1 MNKVLNKFSRY
12 TREFKYNL
20 KLAYPVMIGMLGHIF
35 VQFIDNVMVG
45 QLGTAELAAISL
57 GNSFVFIAM
66 SIGIGFSQAITP
78 LIAEADGAKKD
89 KVISSIF
96 EHSFMICLIL
106 GLILFTIVFLNRN
119 LLYSMNQPIEVV
131 ELASPYL
138 FWVSFSL
145 ISIVTFQS
153 FRQFADG
160 LSFTKAAMY
169 STLLGNVI
177 NVILNFFLIFGLWIF
192 PKLGVEGAA
201 IGTLISRICMLIF
214 IVVYLKLHKKLSKYI
229 KRFFPSKVQIKR
241 VKKIIYLG
249 LPSALHSFFEVA
261 FFISAVW
268 MSGIIGKNSQAANQ
282 IALNL
287 ASMTYMVALGVGVA
301 AMIRVGNQ
309 RGMMNFIKLRE
320 VALSTLLLIIIVDI
334 LFCIIFLIFND
345 YLPLLY
351 LDPNNANNLTDVNEV
366 IQIASRLLIIA
377 GVFQL
382 FDGIQAVVLG
392 ALRGMQDVN
401 IPAFIIFLS
410 YGLIGFPTSYFLGF
424 YTSLSVV
431 GIWIGLMT
439 GLFSSSLFLFLRF
452 NYLSKKTIRLN
463 D

>member
-1 MNKVLNKFSRY
+1 MSKVLKGISIY

-20 KLAYPVMIGMLGHIF
+20 KLAYPVMIGMLGHTF

-89 KVISSIF
+89 NDISRIF
-96 EHSFMICLIL
+96 EHSFLICSIL
-106 GLILFTIVFLNRN
+106 GLILFTVVFLNRN
-119 LLYSMNQPIEVV
+119 LLYHMNQPIEVV

-169 STLLGNVI
+169 STLLGNLI

-201 IGTLISRICMLIF
+201 IGTLISRLCMLIF
-214 IVVYLKLHKKLSKYI
+214 IVIYLKLHKKLSIYI
-229 KRFFPSKVQIKR
+229 SKFFPSKVQLQR

-268 MSGIIGKNSQAANQ
+268 MAGIIGKNSQAANQ

-309 RGMMNFIKLRE
+309 RGMMNFKKLRE
-320 VALSTLLLIIIVDI
+320 VALSTLLLIIIIDI
-334 LFCIIFLIFND
+334 FFCLLFLFFND

-351 LDPNNANNLTDVNEV
+351 LGPGNSNNISDVNEV
-366 IQIASRLLIIA
+366 LRISSKLLIIA

-401 IPAFIIFLS
+401 KPALIIFLS

-424 YTSLSVV
+424 YTNLSVI